1 MQGFQE
7 IAANIRVLAR
17 ASPNDRLLLVT
28 GLKAIGKS
36 VAVTGS
42 GIDDV
47 EALTAA
53 DVGLAMGSGCS
64 AAKEAA
70 DLVLTDNDFEATLR
84 SVMWGRNIYHNVS
97 RFLQFQVTVNISAL
111 ATVLIGGF
119 WFGESPLSP
128 VQLLWINLI
137 MDTFAA
143 IALSTEPPLASVL
156 QGVPFKSNAS
166 ILSGTVWRQILGV
179 SLWNII
185 VMTFLIVFGALFA
198 GLDYEMKTSS
208 SLLVE
213 PTKPDGYDQMISDGV
228 KCPDANTDCINYNQW
243 EQSVA
248 KRMHYTYIFNTFVF
262 LQLFNEINCRKVG
275 RRDFNVMEKFLH
287 NYYFIGVLAGTF
299 ACQILMCKWFP
310 RITGTEQMDKGG
322 WGACIAV
329 GTTNL
334 LVSALLKLTPESWV
348 SNIPTQSMIDEDKQI
363 DNKVLT
369 AWNKKNNAFAAD
381 GNSEGAINYGAMSN
395 GGSAADEGDFTK
407 A

>member
-1 MQGFQE
+1 MKDPLRNNVRKCISYAREQGHLSIRMVSGDHIETAKAVAIKAGILKPEEAGRSFAVMTGYDFRNHVGKLTQQSGEIAGVEYTLENMQGFQE

-17 ASPNDRLLLVT
+17 ATPVDRHMLVT

-42 GIDDV
+42 GINDV

-213 PTKPDGYDQMISDGV
+213 PTKPDDYDQMIIDGET
-228 KCPDANTDCINYNQW
+228 CLAANTGCIEYNQW
-243 EQSVA
+243 EQSAA
-248 KRMHYTYIFNTFVF
+248 KRMHFTYIFNTFVF

-299 ACQILMCKWFP
+299 AC
-310 RITGTEQMDKGG
+310 
-322 WGACIAV
+322 
-329 GTTNL
+329 
-334 LVSALLKLTPESWV
+334 
-348 SNIPTQSMIDEDKQI
+348 
-363 DNKVLT
+363 
-369 AWNKKNNAFAAD
+369 
-381 GNSEGAINYGAMSN
+381 
-395 GGSAADEGDFTK
+395 
-407 A
+407 